1 LFHYQTQA
9 APNTSFFL
17 PGTAIEVVGTP
28 GLNGTN
34 KIYAMRVS
42 NLYLGTDILDEAES
56 RFKVWYSIDNDEVR
70 YMSSFKLGINF
81 AFPTEIVK
89 FEV

>member
-1 LFHYQTQA
+1 
-9 APNTSFFL
+9 
-17 PGTAIEVVGTP
+17 
-28 GLNGTN
+28 
-34 KIYAMRVS
+34 VS
-42 NLYLGTDILDEAES
+42 KLYLGTDILDEAES
-56 RFKVWYSIDNDEVR
+56 RFKVWYSQDNDEVR